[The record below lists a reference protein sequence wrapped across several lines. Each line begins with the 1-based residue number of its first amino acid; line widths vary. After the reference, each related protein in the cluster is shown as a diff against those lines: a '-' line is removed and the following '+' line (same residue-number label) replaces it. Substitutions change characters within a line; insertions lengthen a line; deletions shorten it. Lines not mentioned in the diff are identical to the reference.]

1 MAAPNGI
8 AWLFPGQGAQQVG
21 MGRDLYDTFPA
32 AREVF
37 ERADAAL
44 DRSLSEIIFAGPEE
58 ALRQTINAQ
67 PAILVTSLAC
77 LAAARAQNPLLAQPA
92 RLAAGHSLGEYT
104 ALVAT
109 QALDMEDGIRL
120 VQERGRLMQAAGDRA
135 PGSMAAILG
144 LAEAEVEAVCRE
156 TSAEICNLNS
166 DTQIVIGGHRAAVA
180 RAMDLAKVRGAR
192 RVLPLRVSGAFHS
205 SLMQPAADAMR
216 LELQRLSFRPPT
228 VPVIAN
234 VTGTTL
240 DSAEAVSTEL
250 EQQICHTVRWRQAI
264 EFMLE
269 AGIHTFVEIGPG
281 TVLTRLVKSIAPEIG
296 PALVN
301 LNDVDSILA
310 PR

>member
-1 MAAPNGI
+1 
-8 AWLFPGQGAQQVG
+8 

-32 AREVF
+32 AREIF

-44 DRSLSEIIFAGPEE
+44 NRPLSQIIFEGPEE

-109 QALDMEDGIRL
+109 EALDMNDGFRL
-120 VQERGRLMQAAGDRA
+120 VQERGRLMQAAGDRT

-156 TSAEICNLNS
+156 TGAEICNINS
-166 DTQIVIGGHRAAVA
+166 DMQIVIGGHRAAVA

-192 RVLPLRVSGAFHS
+192 RALPLRVSGAFHS
-205 SLMQPAADAMR
+205 SLMQPAAEAMR
-216 LELQRLSFRPPT
+216 LELQRLSFRQPT

-234 VTGTTL
+234 VTGGTL
-240 DSAEAVSTEL
+240 DSVEAVSAEL
-250 EQQICHTVRWRQAI
+250 EQQICHTVRWRQSI

-269 AGIHTFVEIGPG
+269 AGVHTFVEIGPG
-281 TVLTRLVKSIAPEIG
+281 TVLTRLVKSIAPEVG

-301 LNDVDSILA
+301 FNDVDSILA

>member
-1 MAAPNGI
+1 
-8 AWLFPGQGAQQVG
+8 

-32 AREVF
+32 AREIF

-44 DRSLSEIIFAGPEE
+44 NRPLSQIIFEGPGE

-77 LAAARAQNPLLAQPA
+77 LAAAQAQNPLLAQPA

-109 QALDMEDGIRL
+109 EALDMDDGFRL

-156 TSAEICNLNS
+156 TGAEICNINS

-192 RVLPLRVSGAFHS
+192 RALPLRVSGAFHS
-205 SLMQPAADAMR
+205 SLMQPAAEAMR

-234 VTGTTL
+234 VTGGTL
-240 DSAEAVSTEL
+240 DSAEAVSAEL
-250 EQQICHTVRWRQAI
+250 EQQICHTVRWRQSI

-269 AGIHTFVEIGPG
+269 AGVHTFVEIGPG
-281 TVLTRLVKSIAPEIG
+281 TVLTRLVKSIAPEAG

-301 LNDVDSILA
+301 FNDVDSILA